1 MAEELEKL
9 LEESVESD
17 LIQQDLNCFMELV
30 SLKEAQR
37 KVVERIG
44 KTVASPA
51 EDRQLGRIPP
61 MLAGCAGVVE
71 DALQGLR
78 AKLKKT
84 DEHKVLQELV
94 RRELVK
100 VEKYMHMNP
109 GHDCVDRMNFL
120 LSFLLESWSTLVD
133 TGVVRADSAHA
144 KVLGLLGTSDIY
156 QLSDYNPFLR
166 YLTRVQ
172 SRVSPNDIMK
182 LVTDKTV
189 GINPEVVRGP
199 TIMDKVHSDL
209 FDFMSELGLELKKKF
224 KLFSTKSSR
233 SGKLIQVCDFMTFL
247 KTIFQDSS
255 SVCLM
260 TNGPEK
266 RTSIFQ
272 SVQYGKKIFKEI
284 YSYFYNRLKI
294 DPRIPGND
302 INSLRIDFGL
312 FLQILSHLIESQVI
326 VWVSDQEAKQE
337 EPEQPKP
344 LLQLQLPGAEEG
356 FALDLSPITDLDL
369 QNKIG
374 KLLNNDT
381 SISFKV
387 FNAIKEF
394 RLAHDLTSLP
404 LEKDICKN
412 LLTSLNTQLM
422 RLQIFKKKF
431 DNKEANFAILKKY
444 TKKLENI
451 FFTLTSSPSLLNIKA
466 PARPL
471 FLDSEKYS
479 LMLEML
485 GFPELLPHFNRKS
498 FSILYMVQIK
508 NSSSQL
514 DFKGFQT
521 LFETL
526 VNKVTERNSE
536 AAFESTLHLIFGN
549 FDRNYQLLANPAKK
563 PLLGFVSPSPKS
575 NKNAPGQGSSLS
587 YYAGIADA
595 QSPKHPLHKPRRT
608 TPERDGQKLP
618 ELTNASREGQSLNP
632 KQMVRQNTILVQ
644 PPDKNYKGYLSGGM
658 NSPAPAKLQYGS
670 SRFHHTRSVS
680 KLPGQE
686 MRSSGQSPTHNNP
699 ILVAHRKRKSSHNQ
713 LDGIMTIT
721 RGQAQNAANPH
732 AGAKNGFSK
741 K

>member
-9 LEESVESD
+9 LEESIESNM
-17 LIQQDLNCFMELV
+17 IQQDLNCFMELV
-30 SLKEAQR
+30 GLREAQR
-37 KVVERIG
+37 KVLERIG
-44 KTVASPA
+44 KALPSPP
-51 EDRQLGRIPP
+51 EDRLLGRIPP
-61 MLAGCAGVVE
+61 LLASSSGVLE
-71 DALQGLR
+71 EAEQDLR
-78 AKLKKT
+78 SKLKKA
-84 DEHKVLQELV
+84 DEHRVLEELV
-94 RRELVK
+94 RRELVR
-100 VEKYMHMNP
+100 VERYMHMNP

-120 LSFLLESWSTLVD
+120 LSFLLESWSTLVE
-133 TGVVRADSAHA
+133 TGVVRADSDHA

-172 SRVSPNDIMK
+172 SAVSPLDIMK
-182 LVTDKTV
+182 LITDKTV

-199 TIMDKVHSDL
+199 TIMDRVHSDL
-209 FDFMSELGLELKKKF
+209 YDFMSELGLELKKKF

-233 SGKLIQVCDFMTFL
+233 SGKLIKVCDFMTFL
-247 KTIFQDSS
+247 KTIFQDTS

-272 SVQYGKKIFKEI
+272 SVQYGKKIFREI

-302 INSLRIDFGL
+302 VNSLRIDFGL
-312 FLQILSHLIESQVI
+312 FLQLLSHLIESNVI
-326 VWVSDQEAKQE
+326 VWISDQDTKQE
-337 EPEQPKP
+337 EPEPPKP
-344 LLQLQLPGAEEG
+344 ALPAVEEG

-431 DNKEANFAILKKY
+431 DNKEANFAILKKHN
-444 TKKLENI
+444 KKLETI
-451 FFTLTSSPSLLNIKA
+451 FFTLTTSPSLPMK
-466 PARPL
+466 PPTRPL

-514 DFKGFQT
+514 DFKGFLA
-521 LFETL
+521 LFEML

-536 AAFESTLHLIFGN
+536 TAFEATLQLVFSN
-549 FDRNYQLLANPAKK
+549 FDRNYQALTIPGKR
-563 PLLGFVSPSPKS
+563 PLPGVFAPSPKN
-575 NKNAPGQGSSLS
+575 NKNQNSSLS
-587 YYAGIADA
+587 YYVGIADA
-595 QSPKHPLHKPRRT
+595 QSPKHHLLKTRKT
-608 TPERDGQKLP
+608 TPDREGQRLP
-618 ELTNASREGQSLNP
+618 ELTSLSRDGPALNP
-632 KQMVRQNTILVQ
+632 KQLARQNTIIVQ
-644 PPDKNYKGYLSGGM
+644 PPEKSYKGYLNSGG
-658 NSPAPAKLQYGS
+658 NPQKKLQYGS

-680 KLPGQE
+680 KLVGQE
-686 MRSSGQSPTHNNP
+686 MRSSGQSPTHTP
-699 ILVAHRKRKSSHNQ
+699 VFVAHRQRKSSHH

-721 RGQAQNAANPH
+721 RGQAQPSPAPPQPGPKNLF
-732 AGAKNGFSK
+732 AKK
-741 K
+741 

>member
-1 MAEELEKL
+1 MTEELEKM
-9 LEESVESD
+9 LEESVESNM
-17 LIQQDLNCFMELV
+17 IRQDLDCYMELV
-30 SLKEAQR
+30 GLKEAQR
-37 KVVERIG
+37 KVLASIS
-44 KTVASPA
+44 KTLPSAA
-51 EDRQLGRIPP
+51 EDRLLGRIPP
-61 MLAGCAGVVE
+61 LLAGSAGALE
-71 DALQGLR
+71 DALQSLQS
-78 AKLKKT
+78 KLKKS
-84 DEHKVLQELV
+84 DEHKVLEELV
-94 RRELVK
+94 RRELVR
-100 VEKYMHMNP
+100 VERYMRMNP

-120 LSFLLESWSTLVD
+120 LSFLLESWSTLVE
-133 TGVVRADSAHA
+133 TSVVRSDSDHA

-172 SRVSPNDIMK
+172 SAVSPHDIMM

-199 TIMDKVHSDL
+199 TIMDRVHSDL
-209 FDFMSELGLELKKKF
+209 YDFMSELGLELKKKF
-224 KLFSTKSSR
+224 KLFSTKNSR
-233 SGKLIQVCDFMTFL
+233 SGKLIKVCDFMTFL

-255 SVCLM
+255 SVCLL

-272 SVQYGKKIFKEI
+272 SVQYGKKIFREI

-294 DPRIPGND
+294 DPRVPGND

-312 FLQILSHLIESQVI
+312 FLQLLSHLIETNVI
-326 VWVSDQEAKQE
+326 VWASDQEAKQE
-337 EPEQPKP
+337 DPEPPKP
-344 LLQLQLPGAEEG
+344 APAAAEEG

-381 SISFKV
+381 SLSFKV

-431 DNKEANFAILKKY
+431 DNKETNFAVLKKY
-444 TKKLENI
+444 NKKLESI
-451 FFTLTSSPSLLNIKA
+451 FFTLTASPSLALAK
-466 PARPL
+466 PQTRPL
-471 FLDSEKYS
+471 SLDAEKYS

-508 NSSSQL
+508 SSGSQL
-514 DFKGFQT
+514 DFKGFLA

-526 VNKVTERNSE
+526 VNKVTERSSD
-536 AAFESTLHLIFGN
+536 AAFEATLHLIFAN
-549 FDRNYQLLANPAKK
+549 FDRNYQSLTNPGKR
-563 PLLGFVSPSPKS
+563 PLPGFLSPSPK
-575 NKNAPGQGSSLS
+575 NSSLS
-587 YYAGIADA
+587 YYVGIADA
-595 QSPKHPLHKPRRT
+595 QTPKHHAFKTRKT
-608 TPERDGQKLP
+608 TPDRDGQRLP
-618 ELTNASREGQSLNP
+618 ELNSVSRDGQALNP
-632 KQMVRQNTILVQ
+632 KQLARQNTILVQ
-644 PPDKNYKGYLSGGM
+644 PPEKSYKGYLNGGS
-658 NSPAPAKLQYGS
+658 NAPAKLQYGS

-680 KLPGQE
+680 KLASQE
-686 MRSSGQSPTHNNP
+686 MRSSGQSPTHNTP
-699 ILVAHRKRKSSHNQ
+699 VFVAHRQRKSSHH
-713 LDGIMTIT
+713 LEGIMTIT
-721 RGQAQNAANPH
+721 RGQAQLNAGPAL
-732 AGAKNGFSK
+732 GKNLFTK